1 MTLFPTMREW
11 SMVTVSALILAS
23 SGIRDAARADEPIL
37 TKSRSGLVGV
47 LKKLD
52 AKKALV
58 TFIVVDNGG
67 TASDLTYPLVKG
79 ATAVQEGKKPK
90 QIKLADIEPGT
101 KIHVYVNQEKDGSGG
116 RQVMEIRVPVFG
128 RQATDEFPGGK

>member
-1 MTLFPTMREW
+1 
-11 SMVTVSALILAS
+11 MVMVSALILAS
-23 SGIRDAARADEPIL
+23 SGVGDAARADEPIL

-52 AKKALV
+52 AKKAV
-58 TFIVVDNGG
+58 ITFTAIDNGG

-90 QIKLADIEPGT
+90 QIKLTDIEPGT
-101 KIHVYVNQEKDGSGG
+101 KIHVYVNQEKDGSFG

-128 RQATDEFPGGK
+128 RQATDGVPDGK